1 MMFAGV
7 ENLMGSHVELVGD
20 RFRALLWRQR
30 GAVLG
35 MKSRVGARCVI
46 QRPSSLEAGTRCQL
60 EHEVFIKITQD
71 LARIELGA
79 EVFLG
84 RGVELDIAYGLS
96 VGKQTLIAP
105 GCFITDHSH
114 KCAAGASIASQGCE
128 GAPVRIGSDVWLGAK
143 SVVLAGV
150 TIGDGAI
157 VAAGAV
163 VNRDVA
169 SMSIVAGVPARVV
182 GQRS

>member
-7 ENLMGSHVELVGD
+7 EKLTGLQIGLVGD
-20 RFRALLWRQR
+20 RLRALLWRQR
-30 GAVLG
+30 GAALG
-35 MKSRVGARCVI
+35 IKSRVGARCVI
-46 QRPSSLEAGTRCQL
+46 QRPWGLKAGTRCQL

-96 VGKQTLIAP
+96 VGDHTLIAP

-163 VNRDVA
+163 VNRHVA